1 MVFSWAPMALEMTCR
16 AIGLFNSR
24 TPRRKASLAGIGY
37 LSHRHNNF
45 AYRNGIV
52 VAALEVYHAASDS
65 RRHFFEELAE
75 DGRIN
80 FRLMGRDG
88 LDDCLV
94 GERSERRVRMDQ
106 FHSGVGRRR
115 NLTPPGWCHY
125 YLRR

>member
-1 MVFSWAPMALEMTCR
+1 MGVQTLELFLVFSWAPMALEMTCR

-80 FRLMGRDG
+80 FRLMAMVSAA
-88 LDDCLV
+88 LLV
-94 GERSERRVRMDQ
+94 SISFSLRV
-106 FHSGVGRRR
+106 
-115 NLTPPGWCHY
+115 
-125 YLRR
+125 